1 MTSSACRRSAA
12 LLLSLPIIILA
23 AALSCLTSVWA
34 AERQPVRVGTPS
46 PPFSLSDLSGQTR
59 RLPQDAAGSPV
70 VIHFWATSCQF
81 CLEEMPAIDSLYK
94 VSRKKGLQVYAV
106 NVGDSRE
113 QAKEFTVRTPVSYP
127 VLLDRDRSV
136 AGKFGI
142 TGLPATFFI
151 DRNGVIRQKLLGAAS
166 KETLAK
172 YIQNLF

>member
-1 MTSSACRRSAA
+1 MNRSSCRHTAGVVLSILFFILAVMLFCQTAA
-12 LLLSLPIIILA
+12 L
-23 AALSCLTSVWA
+23 A

-46 PPFSLSDLSGQTR
+46 PPFSLSDLTGQTR

-94 VSRKKGLQVYAV
+94 ISRKKGLQVYAV

-127 VLLDRDRSV
+127 VLLDKDRSV

-166 KETLAK
+166 RETLAK